1 MQAIVEILPI
11 ALAAMLVAASTILWL
26 RTRRVS
32 VLLQLIASC
41 VVFVSG
47 TPGTLAIVL
56 VRFDYPGLY
65 HTLRTS
71 RADLVI
77 NSALALGILLFAVG
91 YLSYALGH
99 KRI

>member
-11 ALAAMLVAASTILWL
+11 ALAATMVAASIILWVK
-26 RTRRVS
+26 TRRVS

-41 VVFVSG
+41 VVFISG
-47 TPGTLAIVL
+47 VASTLAIVL
-56 VRFDYPGLY
+56 VRFDHPEMY
-65 HTLRTS
+65 HTLRTY

-77 NSALALGILLFAVG
+77 NSALGLGIFMFAIG